1 MTYGIILALRQTSK
15 VEPQVYKQATVASL
29 RRAMDIPEQGGNSG
43 PHNTYFVGAQKCHIW
58 GKPYQAILQ
67 IIVDQFVSSTCGK
80 STCFEGI
87 LAD

>member
-43 PHNTYFVGAQKCHIW
+43 PHNTYFVGAQKCHIC
-58 GKPYQAILQ
+58 GKPYQAVLQ
-67 IIVDQFVSSTCGK
+67 VIVDPVVSGTC
-80 STCFEGI
+80 
-87 LAD
+87 